1 VAHVAKVDD
10 PCGAISVA
18 PTPSDARAERSSCRV
33 PPVHQGG
40 PRASVRAATVV
51 VLAALAPLTACGKD
65 STPKPRAGAP
75 TSQPT
80 TIKQLRVG
88 SDIEYAP
95 IEFYKEGTQQVQGL
109 DWDIAQALGHKLGA
123 TVTFV
128 DDTDFAG
135 IIGAL
140 QAGRFD
146 VVMSSMND
154 TAERRGKGVDFIDY
168 FKAGSSIL
176 VQKGNPKG
184 IKAVDDLCGT
194 AVSVQKGTTQDTD
207 ILTPQVAR
215 CATAKKP
222 LAVLRFEKDTDALQQ
237 VKNGRAVADLEDFP
251 VAAYNAQTSGGGKDF
266 EVVPGQ
272 FGAVGSYG
280 IAVPSSNTALRDAL
294 QGALKAIIA
303 DGTYDRILATW
314 NVGAG
319 ALTTA
324 AINGAS

>member
-1 VAHVAKVDD
+1 
-10 PCGAISVA
+10 
-18 PTPSDARAERSSCRV
+18 
-33 PPVHQGG
+33 VHQGG
-40 PRASVRAATVV
+40 PRTAVIVAA
-51 VLAALAPLTACGKD
+51 AALIVLTACGRD
-65 STPKPRAGAP
+65 SKPKAASSSSTSGGTGASLFAKLP
-75 TSQPT
+75 AALQAS
-80 TIKQLRVG
+80 KQLKVG

-109 DWDIAQALGHKLGA
+109 DWDIAQALGQKLGV

-146 VVMSSMND
+146 IVMSSMND

-184 IKAVDDLCGT
+184 IKGLDDLCGAT
-194 AVSVQKGTTQDTD
+194 VSVQKGTTQDTD
-207 ILTPQVAR
+207 ILTAQVTKCQAAR
-215 CATAKKP
+215 KA
-222 LAVLRFEKDTDALQQ
+222 LSVLRFEKDTDALQQ

-251 VAAYNAQTSGGGKDF
+251 VAAYNAKTAGGGNDF
-266 EVVPGQ
+266 EVVAGQ
-272 FGAVGSYG
+272 VGDIGSYG
-280 IAVPSSNTALRDAL
+280 IAVPSNNTALRDAL
-294 QGALKAIIA
+294 QAALRAVVA
-303 DGTYDRILATW
+303 DGTYDKILAGW
-314 NVGAG
+314 NVSAG

-324 AINGAS
+324 AVNGAS

>member
-1 VAHVAKVDD
+1 M
-10 PCGAISVA
+10 
-18 PTPSDARAERSSCRV
+18 T
-33 PPVHQGG
+33 QGG
-40 PRASVRAATVV
+40 PRTSITAAVA
-51 VLAALAPLTACGKD
+51 VLVALTLAPACGKD
-65 STPKPRAGAP
+65 NKSRSAASSSSSSSAPNATGASLFSRLP
-75 TSQPT
+75 AAIQSA
-80 TIKQLRVG
+80 KQLKVG

-109 DWDIAQALGHKLGA
+109 DWDIAQALGQKLGV

-146 VVMSSMND
+146 IVMSSMND

-184 IKAVDDLCGT
+184 IKGLDDLCGAT
-194 AVSVQKGTTQDTD
+194 VSVQKGTTQDTD
-207 ILTPQVAR
+207 ILTPQA
-215 CATAKKP
+215 AKCQAGRKA
-222 LAVLRFEKDTDALQQ
+222 LNVLRFEKDTDALQQ

-251 VAAYNAQTSGGGKDF
+251 VAAYNAQTSSGGKDF
-266 EVVPGQ
+266 DVVTGQ
-272 FGAVGSYG
+272 VGDIGAYG
-280 IAVPSSNTALRDAL
+280 IAVPSNNAALRDAL
-294 QGALKAIIA
+294 QAALKAVIA
-303 DGTYDRILATW
+303 DGTYDKILATW
-314 NVGAG
+314 NVAAG